1 MRVQNL
7 PVERTIEKE
16 EFQSEQVLT
25 IASAHFVHD
34 VYSSFLAPLLP
45 LLIEKMT
52 LTLTLAGSLTA
63 FMQFPAI
70 LTPIIG
76 HYADKYNLRYLVIFA
91 PALTATMMSVMGLA
105 PTFWTLALI
114 LIVAGI
120 SVAFFH
126 APAPAMVGQISGQ
139 RVGKGMSWFMAG
151 GELARTVGPLFAVWA
166 VSTWALEGMFRVV
179 VIGWGM
185 SAVLFWRLREIPI
198 RARKQSS
205 LQSILPKLR
214 TLFLPLL
221 IVIFFRMFMVVCMT
235 TYLPTYMKMNGSTL
249 FLAGASLSILEFAGV
264 IGALSGGTI
273 SDRLGRKAVLMVIT
287 VLASLLMIA
296 FLNVSGWLLVPV
308 LLLYGFVSISPGPVY
323 LALIQDHFPEN
334 RAVSNGLYIS
344 MNFLLRSLAML
355 LVGVAGDA
363 FGLQLTF
370 MASALLSL
378 FGLIGIILLPVESK
392 NSSTMNSY
400 R

>member
-1 MRVQNL
+1 MTVRNL
-7 PVERTIEKE
+7 PVERAINKE
-16 EFQSEQVLT
+16 EYQTEQVLT
-25 IASAHFVHD
+25 IASGHFVHD

-45 LLIEKMT
+45 LIIEKMS
-52 LTLTLAGSLTA
+52 LSLTLAGSLTA
-63 FMQFPAI
+63 FLQFPAI

-76 HYADKYNLRYLVIFA
+76 HFADRNNLRYLVILA
-91 PALTATMMSVMGLA
+91 PGLTATMMSIMGLA
-105 PTFWTLALI
+105 PSFWVLALI

-126 APAPAMVGQISGQ
+126 APAPAMVGQISGS

-151 GELARTVGPLFAVWA
+151 GELARTVGPLVAVWA
-166 VSTWALEGMFRVV
+166 ASTWALEGMFRVV

-185 SAVLFWRLREIPI
+185 TAVLFWRLREIPVS
-198 RARKQSS
+198 ARKRGS

-221 IVIFFRMFMVVCMT
+221 VVSFFRMFMVVCMT
-235 TYLPTYMKMNGSTL
+235 TYLPTYMKLNGSTL

-273 SDRLGRKAVLMVIT
+273 SDRLGRKSVLLVIT
-287 VLASLLMIA
+287 ILAPLLMIA

-308 LLLYGFVSISPGPVY
+308 LLLYGFVSISPGPVF

-355 LVGVAGDA
+355 LVGMAGDVV
-363 FGLQLTF
+363 GLQATF
-370 MASALLSL
+370 MGSALLSL
-378 FGLIGIILLPVESK
+378 FGLIGIILLPVEGAK
-392 NSSTMNSY
+392 
-400 R
+400 